1 MNRYL
6 LIDRFNYTI
15 YDCNTLD
22 IENNF
27 DEFGASVTCLDNYDL
42 LNEFVKNVSTGEI
55 LGNNKITNDEKAFL
69 LNRLQHEA
77 QKELDKILETTGVFY
92 EEQGGL
98 SCYKTKNNNYYL
110 INGVSPVDET
120 LSADMVFIFKEDENE
135 EHGILIGYVYGIG
148 DTQAIIDKVK
158 RYEMEMDK
166 NDTRKN

>member
-15 YDCNTLD
+15 YDCNNVKL
-22 IENNF
+22 ENNF
-27 DEFGASVTCLDNYDL
+27 DEFGASVTCADNYGL
-42 LNEFVKNVSTGEI
+42 LKEFVKIVVTGEI

-69 LNRLQHEA
+69 LQRLQHET
-77 QKELDKILETTGVFY
+77 QKELSRILETTGVFY

-98 SCYKTKNNNYYL
+98 SCYKTKDNNYYL
-110 INGVSPVDET
+110 INGVSPIDKT

-148 DTQAIIDKVK
+148 DKQAIIDKVK
-158 RYEMEMDK
+158 RYEMEIK
-166 NDTRKN
+166 NNEK